1 VPSATTLRWTTS
13 QRAPPTWPILL
24 VGTPDERAT
33 VSSTGRIDV
42 SHLRQ
47 SVHGLVMLPGDD
59 GYASARAV
67 WNAMVDRRPALAVR

>member
-1 VPSATTLRWTTS
+1 
-13 QRAPPTWPILL
+13 
-24 VGTPDERAT
+24 